1 MLQMIKD
8 NLKTKKEKEQ
18 REKEFEKQKRE
29 MLKQQIGV
37 ASVQSRFMRLE
48 GGEQKREET
57 TRYSSMPPPT
67 IQARQSRTFYKPK
80 ERSEKLDSPEQKE
93 ESINNVIRAK
103 DDADLP
109 MIKEAAKRETQDK
122 MLRKHQQFLEELQK
136 KKSKERQEKLE

>member
-48 GGEQKREET
+48 GG
-57 TRYSSMPPPT
+57 
-67 IQARQSRTFYKPK
+67 
-80 ERSEKLDSPEQKE
+80 
-93 ESINNVIRAK
+93 
-103 DDADLP
+103 
-109 MIKEAAKRETQDK
+109 
-122 MLRKHQQFLEELQK
+122 
-136 KKSKERQEKLE
+136 